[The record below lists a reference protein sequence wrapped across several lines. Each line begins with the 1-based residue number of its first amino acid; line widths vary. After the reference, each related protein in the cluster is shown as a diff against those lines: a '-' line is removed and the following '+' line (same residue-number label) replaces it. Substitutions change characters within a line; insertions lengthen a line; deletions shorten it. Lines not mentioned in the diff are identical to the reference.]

1 MRAIIRGGVVLAV
14 LCVAGC
20 GSGQRIHVQGRL
32 VKGGSPFTPPEGASN
47 QVVFVAVDVKGDSEP
62 NIARDEPFAAA
73 VNQEDGTF
81 EVLGPDG
88 TGIPPGKYRV
98 AVTQKYRTKHDI
110 DVPKKRGEAPVNRD
124 TDLLGERFSPT
135 QSPIIVEVL
144 QSDQIVVDLDQPA
157 SAPRL

>member
-1 MRAIIRGGVVLAV
+1 MRAIVRMTVLGMA
-14 LCVAGC
+14 LGLAGC
-20 GSGQRIHVQGRL
+20 GSSNRIHVQGRL

-47 QVVFVAVDVKGDSEP
+47 QVVFVAVDVKGDSER

-98 AVTQKYRTKHDI
+98 AVTQK
-110 DVPKKRGEAPVNRD
+110 
-124 TDLLGERFSPT
+124 
-135 QSPIIVEVL
+135 
-144 QSDQIVVDLDQPA
+144 
-157 SAPRL
+157 